1 MFDIA
6 VTIVNYKMT
15 EDIRDL
21 LNSMKADLV
30 GSDLKVQIVV
40 VDNTPEE
47 GAWLMFKNN
56 FPEVKYLPQE
66 SNIGFGKA
74 QNISIK
80 SADAKYYFI
89 LNPDAVFPS
98 GEHVLQRLFDH
109 METHPKI
116 GMVGPKLI
124 NSDNSLQYS
133 CYRFPDFWIPL
144 YRRSSLG
151 EFKKNRRKVARY
163 LMHDFTQDRSQP
175 VDWSMGPAMFA
186 RASALEQTGLFD
198 ERYFMYF
205 EDCDLC
211 RRFWDAN
218 WPIYYIHDI
227 KIKHR
232 HGKGS
237 AKVPGFISSI
247 MKNSLTRVHIISWLQ
262 YMWKWRFKTI

>member
-6 VTIVNYKMT
+6 VTIVNYKMA

-21 LNSMKADLV
+21 LHSMKSDSAD
-30 GSDLKVQIVV
+30 SNLKVQIVV

-66 SNIGFGKA
+66 
-74 QNISIK
+74 
-80 SADAKYYFI
+80 
-89 LNPDAVFPS
+89 P
-98 GEHVLQRLFDH
+98 
-109 METHPKI
+109 
-116 GMVGPKLI
+116 
-124 NSDNSLQYS
+124 LQYS

-163 LMHDFTQDRSQP
+163 LMNDFNHERNQP
-175 VDWSMGPAMFA
+175 VDWIMGSAMFA

-237 AKVPGFISSI
+237 AKVPGFLSSI
-247 MKNSLTRVHIISWLQ
+247 MKNPLTRVHITSWLK

>member
-1 MFDIA
+1 MFDIV
-6 VTIVNYKMT
+6 VTIVNYKMA

-21 LNSMKADLV
+21 LHSMKSDLI

-66 SNIGFGKA
+66 SNVGFGKA
-74 QNISIK
+74 QNIGIK
-80 SADAKYYFI
+80 STEAKYHFI

-98 GEHVLQRLFDH
+98 GERVLQRLFEH

-116 GMVGPKLI
+116 GMVGPKLL

-151 EFKKNRRKVARY
+151 EFKKNHRKVARY
-163 LMHDFTQDRSQP
+163 LMHDFNHDRNQP
-175 VDWSMGPAMFA
+175 VDWIMGSAMFA
-186 RASALEQTGLFD
+186 RGIALEQTGLFD

-237 AKVPGFISSI
+237 AKVPGFLSSI
-247 MKNSLTRVHIISWLQ
+247 MKNPLTRVHIISWLQ